1 MRKELEALRGTV
13 LIVGSV
19 TYAFKAR
26 KLLLRAGIEAKL
38 IKVSS
43 TESGTGCNHAIEI
56 SLDDFYSAVAI
67 LRENAVEYSV
77 LSK

>member
-1 MRKELEALRGTV
+1 MRKELKALRGTV

-26 KLLLRAGIEAKL
+26 KLLLRAGIDAKL
-38 IKVSS
+38 IKVNGTASV
-43 TESGTGCNHAIEI
+43 TGCNHAIEI
-56 SLDDFYSAVAI
+56 NPDDFYSAVAI